1 MEIQGREPAIKVIA
15 MPADANADGDI
26 FGGWVLSQMDL
37 AGGVVARK
45 IAKSRVVT
53 VAIDDMTFHLP
64 VMVGDCLEC
73 YVEVVKV
80 GNTSVSL
87 MVEAHV
93 DRRHSHRREKVTEG
107 KFVFVA
113 VDEMRRPV
121 KIEQ

>member
-1 MEIQGREPAIKVIA
+1 MTTPPKEPTIKVVA

-45 IAKSRVVT
+45 IAKGRVVT

-64 VMVGDCLEC
+64 VLVGDCLEC
-73 YVEVVKV
+73 YVDVVKT
-80 GNTSVSL
+80 GTTSITL
-87 MVEAHV
+87 HVEAHV

-113 VDEMRRPV
+113 VDEMRKPRPLAG
-121 KIEQ
+121 

>member
-1 MEIQGREPAIKVIA
+1 MENQAKELAIRVTA

-45 IAKSRVVT
+45 VARSRVVT
-53 VAIDDMTFHLP
+53 VAIDDMTFLLP

-73 YVEVVKV
+73 YVEVLKV
-80 GNTSVSL
+80 GNTSVTVNIEAF
-87 MVEAHV
+87 VE
-93 DRRHSHRREKVTEG
+93 RRHSRRKEKVTEG

-121 KIEQ
+121 VIEK